1 MPARRHIKV
10 ETRLD
15 AAELAR
21 LDATARQLRLSRSE
35 LLRRCALN
43 LRLPSA
49 ADFAAAE
56 GIRDLLRVNA
66 DLARLGNLFRMAI
79 DEPAA
84 AGAADR
90 IDRLIADIDVLRSEL
105 KRLAVVIDR
114 QLRPPRN
121 R

>member
-1 MPARRHIKV
+1 MATHNYRFPVTLFPEQRR
-10 ETRLD
+10 RLD
-15 AAELAR
+15 QL
-21 LDATARQLRLSRSE
+21 TVQLRIGRSE
-35 LLRRCALN
+35 LVRRLIAN
-43 LRLPSA
+43 ARLPDASA
-49 ADFAAAE
+49 FAAAE
-56 GIRDLLRVNA
+56 GIRDLLKVNA

-90 IDRLIADIDVLRSEL
+90 IARLIADIDVLRSEL

>member
-1 MPARRHIKV
+1 MATRNYRFPVTLSAAERR
-10 ETRLD
+10 RLD
-15 AAELAR
+15 EL
-21 LDATARQLRLSRSE
+21 TAQLRLGRSE
-35 LLRRCALN
+35 LVRRLIGN
-43 LRLPSA
+43 VRLPDASA
-49 ADFAAAE
+49 FAAAE
-56 GIRDLLRVNA
+56 GIRDLLKVNA

-90 IDRLIADIDVLRSEL
+90 IARLIADIDVLRSEL